1 MDHVTHG
8 NIISYPFVKI
18 YTFMKKSY
26 FFALI
31 FQQKRVLKSGIFYGI
46 IRYKEEMNML
56 KGVPKIISPE
66 LLKILS
72 EMGHGDEI
80 VIADGNFPS
89 ENYGNRVVRADGHG
103 GAEILDAVL
112 SMIPLDTYADCN
124 FMLMQ
129 VVPGDRVKP
138 TIWEDYKKIANEKDG
153 HVKLGSLERFAFYER
168 AKQGYA
174 VIATGE
180 SAIYANI
187 ILKKGVIQ

>member
-1 MDHVTHG
+1 
-8 NIISYPFVKI
+8 
-18 YTFMKKSY
+18 MKKSY

-112 SMIPLDTYADCN
+112 SMIPLDIYADCN

-168 AKQGYA
+168 AKQAYA